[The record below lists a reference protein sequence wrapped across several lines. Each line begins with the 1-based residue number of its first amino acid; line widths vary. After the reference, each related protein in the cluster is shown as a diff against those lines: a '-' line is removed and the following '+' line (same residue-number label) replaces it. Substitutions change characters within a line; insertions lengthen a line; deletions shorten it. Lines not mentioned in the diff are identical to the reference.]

1 MLMMTTNVI
10 FLVCLLTIFLSMSFL
25 SQASALS
32 LAIGAVAPRS
42 LREVTSLPA
51 ISGEHNLC
59 LCLAHRIKWAW
70 SEFFLLW
77 LLPTVSAD
85 KNLSLC
91 VMFVCLCLQSRDFVW
106 GIFSLVCVCVC
117 VYVFVFCDKFVGN
130 IRWQQSQTCEGRPS
144 EKEFRLCSGSEL
156 SSLTNYLVIEGR
168 GSDRV
173 FCECFF
179 ASSQNP
185 ESSQF

>member
-59 LCLAHRIKWAW
+59 LCLAHRIK
-70 SEFFLLW
+70 
-77 LLPTVSAD
+77 
-85 KNLSLC
+85 
-91 VMFVCLCLQSRDFVW
+91 
-106 GIFSLVCVCVC
+106 
-117 VYVFVFCDKFVGN
+117 
-130 IRWQQSQTCEGRPS
+130 
-144 EKEFRLCSGSEL
+144 
-156 SSLTNYLVIEGR
+156 
-168 GSDRV
+168 
-173 FCECFF
+173 
-179 ASSQNP
+179 
-185 ESSQF
+185 